1 MSIQVSISERLKTF
15 LFCLYIV
22 PLIAILVGIKDP
34 VQWADHDVYL
44 NYFTTSAINSVH
56 DIFFNIQDPFFVIL
70 NKPFTWLEDGFEI
83 FLFTS
88 SLVTLTL
95 KFLAFKKSTD
105 NFIILLMLYSSY
117 LLCLHDYIQIRI
129 ALSLSIM
136 LFAIYYINNKV
147 LKYILFAAGTF
158 IHLSVGIIVM
168 VYVFDKIFKENR
180 IYFFLFVIIGVF
192 FTQLISLGII
202 GGHRAEL
209 YAELARN
216 KISYYD
222 MNVFTT
228 LPILQSIGLLYM
240 FFKYKHKA
248 LIFEF
253 YISLFGVIIFY
264 LLHTIPVIASRTFDI
279 TMLFYLIL
287 LSRYFTCDRFIKIV
301 SILMFFVGIKKL
313 FYSDSALLSH
323 FTQYI
328 TNSI

>member
-1 MSIQVSISERLKTF
+1 
-15 LFCLYIV
+15 
-22 PLIAILVGIKDP
+22 
-34 VQWADHDVYL
+34 
-44 NYFTTSAINSVH
+44 
-56 DIFFNIQDPFFVIL
+56 
-70 NKPFTWLEDGFEI
+70 
-83 FLFTS
+83 
-88 SLVTLTL
+88 
-95 KFLAFKKSTD
+95 
-105 NFIILLMLYSSY
+105 
-117 LLCLHDYIQIRI
+117 
-129 ALSLSIM
+129 
-136 LFAIYYINNKV
+136 
-147 LKYILFAAGTF
+147 FAAGTF

-301 SILMFFVGIKKL
+301 SILMFLVGIKKL